1 MATWTCPGCAK
12 PYPEDDPKAIIRHV
26 SECDYVDG
34 AGQPID
40 VHLKFS
46 VVHWYI
52 TAVRSDTLA
61 EVTGGLPFPALLGRV
76 EDGFEDEDTED
87 AVAEFLNTLTED
99 AGPAEADGFEISDV
113 YDARRDQMPSR
124 AAGAGTAREGTAAVP
139 PGSGRGQCEF
149 CHTADV
155 PLEAVLSADP
165 DQAVCGT
172 CHADPRLA
180 TLSLAAV
187 NDSRP
192 VYVLSRGDLARI
204 AGQEVTDRD
213 AARIAK
219 AIDNSTV
226 SEALADAVWQVCGYL
241 AEPDEPR

>member
-1 MATWTCPGCAK
+1 MATWICPGCTK
-12 PYPEDDPKAIIRHV
+12 PYSEDDPKAIVRHV

-40 VHLKFS
+40 VHVKFS

-52 TAVRSDTLA
+52 TAVRSDELA
-61 EVTGGLPFPALLGRV
+61 EVTGGLPFRALLGRV
-76 EDGFEDEDTED
+76 EDGFEDEGTED
-87 AVAEFLNTLTED
+87 AVAGFLHTLTED

-113 YDARRDQMPSR
+113 YDARRDRPHSKT
-124 AAGAGTAREGTAAVP
+124 ASAGAAREGAAAVP
-139 PGSGRGQCEF
+139 PGSGRGQCAV
-149 CHTADV
+149 CRTADV
-155 PLEAVLSADP
+155 ALEAVLSADP
-165 DQAVCGT
+165 DQVVCGT

-180 TLSLAAV
+180 TVSLAAV

-192 VYVLSRGDLARI
+192 VYVLSRGDLVRI

-226 SEALADAVWQVCGYL
+226 SEAIADAVWQVCGYQ
-241 AEPDEPR
+241 AERDEPR